1 MKYDNAFPIFP
12 SNCFHEKKIIY
23 IFLISATP
31 FRENQIDDPRKTQFN
46 TAFCRA
52 RVSVEC
58 TIGKIKARFPILK
71 DGFRF
76 KSMQKVGR
84 CIEALC
90 AIHNFIVRKER
101 PEDIEGVYTQEDLDE
116 INAEP
121 DDVINDEELDGIE
134 TNLKLFR
141 KYYQ

>member
-1 MKYDNAFPIFP
+1 MIMLSPFFRQIVFTK
-12 SNCFHEKKIIY
+12 KKIIY
-23 IFLISATP
+23 LFLISATP

-90 AIHNFIVRKER
+90 AIHNFIVIVSMAQNSNRVISMKTKNCER
-101 PEDIEGVYTQEDLDE
+101 S
-116 INAEP
+116 N
-121 DDVINDEELDGIE
+121 
-134 TNLKLFR
+134 
-141 KYYQ
+141 